1 VRRGADHAL
10 DEYLVLLAQAGSRE
24 ALDRLAA
31 RWSPKLLVFAA
42 RSTGNAEVAKDVV
55 QETWESALR
64 NLRRL
69 DDPARF
75 RAWLYAIAHRKCVD
89 AIRARY
95 RAERGAK
102 IAEAEAML
110 IDRDIDPDAQTAA
123 HLDLAHALKHLPSEQ
138 RTAVALLYGEDMSV
152 AEIAA
157 VTGVPVGTVK
167 SRLAAARQVL
177 RARMQGEVQ

>member
-1 VRRGADHAL
+1 MQRGLDHAL
-10 DEYLVLLAQAGSRE
+10 DDYLVLLAQGGSRE
-24 ALDRLAA
+24 ALGRLAA
-31 RWSPKLLVFAA
+31 RWSPKLLAFAA
-42 RSTGNAEVAKDVV
+42 RSTGNTEVARDVV

-75 RAWLYAIAHRKCVD
+75 RAWLYAIANRKCVD
-89 AIRARY
+89 AMRARY
-95 RAERGAK
+95 RTKRGAE
-102 IAEAEAML
+102 IAESEAML
-110 IDRDIDPDAQTAA
+110 IDRNIDPDAQTAA
-123 HLDLAHALKHLPSEQ
+123 HLDLTQALKHLPAEQ
-138 RTAVALLYGEDMSV
+138 RTAIALLYGEDMSV

-177 RARMQGEVQ
+177 RARMEGEVQ